1 MNPDENNEPD
11 TVPSVK
17 EYETP
22 APSKSSSLKLSD
34 KDLEMLDIDPEEI
47 DVDAMIGEGYDQE
60 PDYSYEPA
68 MAHRQV
74 RNTDTVATTV
84 IEWCKAIIKKED
96 PTDEEWDAIEACKE
110 VADVF
115 A

>member
-60 PDYSYEPA
+60 AEYDYSSPVQHVPA
-68 MAHRQV
+68 
-74 RNTDTVATTV
+74 RNVDTAAAAVT
-84 IEWCKAIIKKED
+84 EWCRAIIKKED
-96 PTDEEWDAIEACKE
+96 LTDESGKR
-110 VADVF
+110 
-115 A
+115 